1 MQEKVEWK
9 DGTGKTQDKQDQE
22 LELGEPTNIIQ
33 DLLKPHDGETE
44 GLRVCVSRVLKSMC
58 YSLLSI

>member
-44 GLRVCVSRVLKSMC
+44 GLRVCVSRVIKLMR